1 MEGFLQNEDYQMIE
15 NSFAITT
22 TFIAYLIM
30 MLAIGV
36 IAYKR
41 TSNSTD
47 YFLGG
52 RSLGPWP
59 AALSAGAS
67 DMSGWL
73 LLGLPGY
80 AYAAGFEAFW
90 LAGGLLVGTWANWL
104 ISAKRLRTYSITTES
119 LTLPEFLS
127 RRFNDNSKLIQTISA
142 FFILLFFLFYT
153 SSGLVAGGKLFE
165 TVFGLDYTTAVIIGT
180 VCVVSYTLFG
190 GFLAVSWTDL
200 VQGLLMSAALL
211 IVPIAAMNGGLGQ
224 LSSDLHN
231 INPELLTL
239 WNDAKGEPLSA
250 IAIISLAAW
259 GLGYFGQPHI
269 LARFKA
275 TRSNKD
281 LTTARR
287 IAVIWTALSMVGAML
302 VGLVGLVGLI
312 YVTNSGAPKLD
323 DGEKIFMLLVN
334 AMFHPVIAGILL
346 AAILAAIMSTA
357 DSQLL
362 VSSSAMAEDLY
373 KQVLKKDATSEE
385 IVRVG
390 RFAVILISLIA
401 LVLAMTPDSSVL
413 GLVSYAW
420 AGFGAA
426 FGPAIVLSLYWS
438 RMNRNGAL
446 AGIVVGGVTI
456 VLWKQFTGGWF
467 DVYEIVPGIILSTL
481 SIVIVSLI
489 TGEPEDEV
497 KKQHAEFEKNLVELD

>member
-41 TSNSTD
+41 TSNSAD

-281 LTTARR
+281 LVTARR
-287 IAVIWTALSMVGAML
+287 IAVIWTALSMVGAM
-302 VGLVGLVGLI
+302 LVGLVGLI

-467 DVYEIVPGIILSTL
+467 DVYEIVPGIILSTI
-481 SIVIVSLI
+481 SIVVVSLI

>member
-1 MEGFLQNEDYQMIE
+1 ME

-22 TFIAYLIM
+22 TFIVYLIL

-36 IAYKR
+36 YAYQR
-41 TSNSTD
+41 TKNSAD

-80 AYAAGFEAFW
+80 AYAAGIEAFW

-104 ISAKRLRTYSITTES
+104 ITAKRLRTYSITTDA

-165 TVFGLDYTTAVIIGT
+165 TVFGLDYSTAVIVGT

-200 VQGLLMSAALL
+200 VQGLLMAAALM
-211 IVPIAAMNGGLGQ
+211 IVPIAAMNGGFTKLDN
-224 LSSDLHN
+224 DLLA
-231 INPELLTL
+231 INPQLLTM
-239 WNDAKGEPLSA
+239 WNDVKGQPLSA
-250 IAIISLAAW
+250 VAIVSLVAW

-287 IAVIWTALSMVGAML
+287 IAVIWTGLSMAGAM
-302 VGLVGLVGLI
+302 LVGLVGLI
-312 YVTNSGAPKLD
+312 YVTNDGSIQLD

-334 AMFHPVIAGILL
+334 AIFHPVMAGILL

-362 VSSSAMAEDLY
+362 VSSSALAEDFY
-373 KQVLKKDATSEE
+373 KQVYKKDATSEE

-390 RFAVILISLIA
+390 RAAVIIISIIA
-401 LVLAMTPDSSVL
+401 LILAMTPDSSVL

-426 FGPAIVLSLYWS
+426 FGPALVLSLYWS

-446 AGIVVGGVTI
+446 AGIVIGGITI
-456 VLWKQFTGGWF
+456 VVWKQLSGGWY
-467 DVYEIVPGIILSTL
+467 DVYEIVPGIIFSTIA
-481 SIVIVSLI
+481 IVAVSLL
-489 TGEPEDEV
+489 TGEPEEAV
-497 KKQHAEFEKNLVELD
+497 KKQHLTFKKHLVELD

>member
-1 MEGFLQNEDYQMIE
+1 
-15 NSFAITT
+15 
-22 TFIAYLIM
+22 
-30 MLAIGV
+30 
-36 IAYKR
+36 
-41 TSNSTD
+41 
-47 YFLGG
+47 
-52 RSLGPWP
+52 
-59 AALSAGAS
+59 
-67 DMSGWL
+67 
-73 LLGLPGY
+73 
-80 AYAAGFEAFW
+80 
-90 LAGGLLVGTWANWL
+90 
-104 ISAKRLRTYSITTES
+104 
-119 LTLPEFLS
+119 
-127 RRFNDNSKLIQTISA
+127 
-142 FFILLFFLFYT
+142 
-153 SSGLVAGGKLFE
+153 
-165 TVFGLDYTTAVIIGT
+165 
-180 VCVVSYTLFG
+180 
-190 GFLAVSWTDL
+190 
-200 VQGLLMSAALL
+200 
-211 IVPIAAMNGGLGQ
+211 Q

-287 IAVIWTALSMVGAML
+287 IAVIWTALSMVGAM
-302 VGLVGLVGLI
+302 LVGLVGLI

>member
-1 MEGFLQNEDYQMIE
+1 MIE

-275 TRSNKD
+275 TRSNRD
-281 LTTARR
+281 LVTARR

-302 VGLVGLVGLI
+302 VGLVGLI
-312 YVTNSGAPKLD
+312 YVTNSGAPTLD

-373 KQVLKKDATSEE
+373 KQILKKDATSEE

-497 KKQHAEFEKNLVELD
+497 KKQHAEFKKNLVELD

>member
-1 MEGFLQNEDYQMIE
+1 V
-15 NSFAITT
+15 
-22 TFIAYLIM
+22 YLVL

-36 IAYKR
+36 YAYLR
-41 TSNSTD
+41 TKNSTD

-80 AYAAGFEAFW
+80 AYAAGLESLW
-90 LAGGLLVGTWANWL
+90 LAFGLLAGNWINWL
-104 ISAKRLRTYSITTES
+104 IAAKRLRTYSITTDS
-119 LTLPEFLS
+119 ITLPEYLS
-127 RRFNDNSKLIQTISA
+127 RRFNDESKLIQTISA

-165 TVFGLDYTTAVIIGT
+165 TVFGLNYSSAVIVGT

-190 GFLAVSWTDL
+190 GFLAVAWTDL

-211 IVPIAAMNGGLGQ
+211 IVPIAALQGGFGQ
-224 LSSDLHN
+224 LTSDLSA
-231 INPELLTL
+231 INPELLTI
-239 WNDAKGEPLSA
+239 WNDSTGAPLTA
-250 IAIISLAAW
+250 ISIISLVAW

-269 LARFKA
+269 LARFQA

-281 LTTARR
+281 LVAARR
-287 IAVIWTALSMVGAML
+287 IAIVWTLLSMAGAVL
-302 VGLVGLVGLI
+302 VGLVGLV
-312 YVTNSGAPKLD
+312 YVTNHGSLELA

-334 AMFHPVIAGILL
+334 AIFHPVVAGILL

-362 VSSSAMAEDLY
+362 VSSSALAEDFY
-373 KQVLKKDATSEE
+373 KQVIKKDASSEE
-385 IVRVG
+385 IVMVG
-390 RFAVILISLIA
+390 RIAVIVISIVA
-401 LVLAMTPDSSVL
+401 LVLALTPDSSVL

-426 FGPAIVLSLYWS
+426 FGPAIVLSLYWE

-446 AGIVVGGVTI
+446 AGIVTGGITI
-456 VLWKQFTGGWF
+456 VVWKQLSGGWF
-467 DVYEIVPGIILSTL
+467 DVYEIVPGIIFSTL
-481 SIVIVSLI
+481 AIVFVSLA
-489 TGEPEDEV
+489 TKEPQAGV
-497 KKQHAEFEKNLVELD
+497 KAQHATFLKQLEELA

>member
-1 MEGFLQNEDYQMIE
+1 ME

-22 TFIAYLIM
+22 TFVAYLIL

-36 IAYKR
+36 IAYLR
-41 TSNSTD
+41 TKNSSD

-52 RSLGPWP
+52 RTLGPWP

-80 AYAAGFEAFW
+80 AYAAGIEAFW

-104 ISAKRLRTYSITTES
+104 INAKRLRTYSITTDA
-119 LTLPEFLS
+119 LTIPEFFA
-127 RRFNDNSKLIQTISA
+127 RRFNDKSNLIQTISA

-165 TVFGLDYTTAVIIGT
+165 TVFGLEYSTAVVIGT
-180 VCVVSYTLFG
+180 LCVVSYTLFG

-200 VQGLLMSAALL
+200 VQGLLMAAALM
-211 IVPIAAMNGGLGQ
+211 IVPIAAMQGGLGELTQQ
-224 LSSDLHN
+224 LET

-239 WNDAKGEPLSA
+239 WNDSKGEPLSA
-250 IAIISLAAW
+250 IAIISLVAW

-275 TRSNKD
+275 SRSNKD

-287 IAVIWTALSMVGAML
+287 IAVLWTALSMVGALL
-302 VGLVGLVGLI
+302 VGLVGLV
-312 YVTNSGAPKLD
+312 YVTNTGSVSLD

-346 AAILAAIMSTA
+346 AAILAAVMSTA

-362 VSSSAMAEDLY
+362 VSSSALAEDFY
-373 KQVLKKDATSEE
+373 KQVFKKDATSDE
-385 IVRVG
+385 VVMVG
-390 RFAVILISLIA
+390 RLAVVGISVVALI
-401 LVLAMTPDSSVL
+401 LAMTPDSSVL

-426 FGPAIVLSLYWS
+426 FGPAMVLSLYWS
-438 RMNRNGAL
+438 RMNRFGAL
-446 AGIVVGGVTI
+446 AGIVIGGVTI
-456 VLWKQFTGGWF
+456 VLWKQVSGGIF
-467 DVYEIVPGIILSTL
+467 DVYEIVPGIIFSTL
-481 SIVIVSLI
+481 AIVVVSLI
-489 TGEPEDEV
+489 TGEPDDTV
-497 KKQHAEFEKNLVELD
+497 KAQHAKFKKLLVELE

>member
-1 MEGFLQNEDYQMIE
+1 MIE
-15 NSFAITT
+15 SSFAITG
-22 TFIAYLIM
+22 TFIAYLILM
-30 MLAIGV
+30 VAIGV
-36 IAYKR
+36 YAYKK
-41 TSNSTD
+41 TSSSSD

-80 AYAAGFEAFW
+80 AYAAGIESFW

-104 ISAKRLRTYSITTES
+104 VSAKRLRTYSIQTDA

-127 RRFNDNSKLIQTISA
+127 RRFDDKSKLIQTISA

-153 SSGLVAGGKLFE
+153 SSGLVAEGKLFE
-165 TVFGLDYTTAVIIGT
+165 TVFGLDYSTAVIIGT
-180 VCVVSYTLFG
+180 LCVVSYTLFG

-200 VQGLLMSAALL
+200 VQGLLMAAALM
-211 IVPIAAMNGGLGQ
+211 IVPIAVMEGGFGQ
-224 LSSDLHN
+224 LATDMHN

-250 IAIISLAAW
+250 IAIISLVAW

-275 TRSNKD
+275 SRTNRE
-281 LTTARR
+281 LGTARR
-287 IAVIWTALSMVGAML
+287 IAVGWTALSMAGAIL
-302 VGLVGLVGLI
+302 VGLVGLVWVNGHPGTEL
-312 YVTNSGAPKLD
+312 A

-334 AMFHPVIAGILL
+334 TVFHPVIAGILL
-346 AAILAAIMSTA
+346 AAILAAVMSTA

-362 VSSSAMAEDLY
+362 VSSSALAEDFY
-373 KQVLKKDATSEE
+373 KQVIKPDASSQE
-385 IVRVG
+385 IVMVG
-390 RFAVILISLIA
+390 RIGVVVISIIA
-401 LVLAMTPDSSVL
+401 LILAMTPDSSVL

-426 FGPAIVLSLYWS
+426 FGPAVVLSLYWKG
-438 RMNRNGAL
+438 MNRNGAL
-446 AGIVVGGVTI
+446 AGILIGGITI
-456 VLWKQFTGGWF
+456 VVWKQLTGGWF
-467 DVYEIVPGIILSTL
+467 DVYEIVPGIIFSTIA
-481 SIVIVSLI
+481 IVGVSKL
-489 TGEPEDEV
+489 TGGADNTVLE
-497 KKQHAEFEKNLVELD
+497 QHREFEKKLVELE

>member
-1 MEGFLQNEDYQMIE
+1 MIE
-15 NSFAITT
+15 SSFAITG
-22 TFIAYLIM
+22 TFIAYLILM
-30 MLAIGV
+30 VAIGV
-36 IAYKR
+36 YAYKK
-41 TSNSTD
+41 TSSSSD

-80 AYAAGFEAFW
+80 AYAAGIESFW

-104 ISAKRLRTYSITTES
+104 VSAKRLRTYSIQTDA

-127 RRFNDNSKLIQTISA
+127 RRFDDKSKLIQTISA

-165 TVFGLDYTTAVIIGT
+165 TVFGLDYSTAVLIGT
-180 VCVVSYTLFG
+180 LCVVSYTLFG

-200 VQGLLMSAALL
+200 VQGLLMAAALM
-211 IVPIAAMNGGLGQ
+211 IVPIAVMEGGFGQ
-224 LSSDLHN
+224 LATDMHN

-250 IAIISLAAW
+250 IAIISLVAW

-275 TRSNKD
+275 SRTNRE
-281 LTTARR
+281 LGTARR
-287 IAVIWTALSMVGAML
+287 IAVGWTALSMAGAIL
-302 VGLVGLVGLI
+302 VGLVGLVWVNGHPGTEL
-312 YVTNSGAPKLD
+312 A

-334 AMFHPVIAGILL
+334 TVFHPVIAGILL
-346 AAILAAIMSTA
+346 AAILAAVMSTA

-362 VSSSAMAEDLY
+362 VSSSALAEDFY
-373 KQVLKKDATSEE
+373 KQVIKPDASSQE
-385 IVRVG
+385 IVMVG
-390 RFAVILISLIA
+390 RIGVVVISIIA
-401 LVLAMTPDSSVL
+401 LILAMTPDSSVL

-426 FGPAIVLSLYWS
+426 FGPAVVLSLYWKG
-438 RMNRNGAL
+438 MNRNGAL
-446 AGIVVGGVTI
+446 AGILIGGITI
-456 VLWKQFTGGWF
+456 VVWKQLTGGWF
-467 DVYEIVPGIILSTL
+467 DVYEIVPGIIFSTIA
-481 SIVIVSLI
+481 IVGVSKL
-489 TGEPEDEV
+489 TGGADNTVLE
-497 KKQHAEFEKNLVELD
+497 QHREFEKKLVELE

>member
-1 MEGFLQNEDYQMIE
+1 MEGTMIE
-15 NSFAITT
+15 NNFTIIA
-22 TFIAYLIM
+22 TFMVYLVA
-30 MLAIGV
+30 MLAIGLY
-36 IAYKR
+36 AYKQ
-41 TSNSTD
+41 TLDAKD

-52 RSLGPWP
+52 RRLGPWP

-80 AYAAGFEAFW
+80 AYAAGLESVW
-90 LAGGLLVGTWANWL
+90 LAGGLLAGTWLNWL
-104 ISAKRLRTYSITTES
+104 VCAKRLRTYSITANDS
-119 LTLPEFLS
+119 LTLPSYLAN
-127 RRFNDNSKLIQTISA
+127 RFADTTRIVQSLAA

-165 TVFGLDYTTAVIIGT
+165 TVFSMDYTVAVIIGT

-190 GFLAVSWTDL
+190 GFLAVAWTDL

-211 IVPIAAMNGGLGQ
+211 IVPIAAMNGGVDQ
-224 LSSDLHN
+224 LSMDLN
-231 INPELLTL
+231 DINPELLTI
-239 WNDAKGEPLSA
+239 WNGIDGQPLSW
-250 IAIISLAAW
+250 IAILSLVAW

-287 IAVIWTALSMVGAML
+287 IAVIWTALSMVGALL
-302 VGLVGLVGLI
+302 VGLVGLV
-312 YVTNSGAPKLD
+312 YMNSSLTGDLV
-323 DGEKIFMLLVN
+323 DGEKIFMILVN
-334 AMFHPVIAGILL
+334 AIFHPVIAGILL

-362 VSSSAMAEDLY
+362 VSSSALAEDFY
-373 KQVLKKDATSEE
+373 KQLIKPNASSEE
-385 IVRVG
+385 VVLVG
-390 RFAVILISLIA
+390 RLGVVAISLLA
-401 LVLAMTPDSSVL
+401 LSLAMSPDSSVL

-426 FGPAIVLSLYWS
+426 FGPVIILSLYWKG
-438 RMNRNGAL
+438 MNRNGAI
-446 AGIVVGGVTI
+446 AGMLVGGITIVVWKQLTGGVFDLYELLPGFILATI
-456 VLWKQFTGGWF
+456 AVL
-467 DVYEIVPGIILSTL
+467 VVSLSTGKP
-481 SIVIVSLI
+481 S
-489 TGEPEDEV
+489 
-497 KKQHAEFEKNLVELD
+497 KKVTEQFDEFEKNLITLD

>member
-1 MEGFLQNEDYQMIE
+1 ME
-15 NSFAITT
+15 NSFAITS
-22 TFIAYLIM
+22 TFIAYLAL

-36 IAYKR
+36 IAYQR
-41 TSNSTD
+41 TKNSSD

-52 RSLGPWP
+52 RTLGPWP

-80 AYAAGFEAFW
+80 AYAAGIEAFW
-90 LAGGLLVGTWANWL
+90 LAGGLLIGTWLNWL
-104 ISAKRLRTYSITTES
+104 INAKRLRTYSITTDA

-127 RRFNDNSKLIQTISA
+127 RRFNDQTKLIQVISA

-165 TVFGLDYTTAVIIGT
+165 TVFGMDYTTAVIIGT
-180 VCVVSYTLFG
+180 ICVVSYTLFG

-200 VQGLLMSAALL
+200 VQGLLMAAALM
-211 IVPIAAMNGGLGQ
+211 IVPVAAMNGGFSE
-224 LSSDLHN
+224 LSADLEG

-239 WNDAKGEPLSA
+239 WNDSKGEPLSA
-250 IAIISLAAW
+250 IAIISLVAW

-275 TRSNKD
+275 SRSNKD
-281 LTTARR
+281 LSTARR
-287 IAVIWTALSMVGAML
+287 IAVIWTALSMLGAML
-302 VGLVGLVGLI
+302 VGVVGLV
-312 YVTNSGAPKLD
+312 YVTNTGISVD

-334 AMFHPVIAGILL
+334 SLFHPVIAGILL
-346 AAILAAIMSTA
+346 AAILAAVMSTA

-362 VSSSAMAEDLY
+362 VSSSALAEDFY
-373 KQVLKKDATSEE
+373 KQVFKKDASSEE
-385 IVRVG
+385 IVIVG
-390 RFAVILISLIA
+390 RIAVVGISIVALI
-401 LVLAMTPDSSVL
+401 LAMTPDSSVL

-426 FGPAIVLSLYWS
+426 FGPALVLSLYWS

-456 VLWKQFTGGWF
+456 VVWKQLSGGWF
-467 DVYEIVPGIILSTL
+467 DVYEIVPGIIFSVVA
-481 SIVIVSLI
+481 IVAVSLA
-489 TGEPEDEV
+489 TGEPEEAV
-497 KKQHAEFEKNLVELD
+497 TSQHAKFEKQLLELD

>member
-1 MEGFLQNEDYQMIE
+1 MIE
-15 NSFAITT
+15 NNFAITA
-22 TFIAYLIM
+22 TFIAYLAL
-30 MLAIGV
+30 MLFIGYY
-36 IAYKR
+36 AYKR
-41 TSNSTD
+41 TSNSSD

-52 RSLGPWP
+52 RTLGPWP

-80 AYAAGFEAFW
+80 AYAAGMESLW
-90 LAGGLLVGTWANWL
+90 LAGGLLVGTWANWFFA
-104 ISAKRLRTYSITTES
+104 AKRLRTYSITTDNA

-127 RRFNDNSKLIQTISA
+127 RRFNDQSKLVQTIAA
-142 FFILLFFLFYT
+142 FFILVFFLFYT

-165 TVFGLDYTTAVIIGT
+165 TVFGLDYTIAVIIGT
-180 VCVVSYTLFG
+180 TCVVSYTLFG

-211 IVPIAAMNGGLGQ
+211 IVPIAAMQGGFTQ
-224 LSSDLHN
+224 LTTDLAAL
-231 INPELLTL
+231 NPELLTL
-239 WNDAKGEPLSA
+239 WQGIDGQPLSW
-250 IAIISLAAW
+250 IAIVSLVAW

-269 LARFKA
+269 LARFQA

-281 LTTARR
+281 LKTARR
-287 IAVIWTALSMVGAML
+287 IAVSWTALSMLGAIL
-302 VGLVGLVGLI
+302 VGLVGLLYVQGNMAEGL
-312 YVTNSGAPKLD
+312 A

-334 AMFHPVIAGILL
+334 AIFHPVIAGILL

-362 VSSSAMAEDLY
+362 VSSSALAEDFY
-373 KQVLKKDATSEE
+373 KQLIRPNASSSEVMM
-385 IVRVG
+385 IG
-390 RFAVILISLIA
+390 RLGVIGLSLIA
-401 LVLAMTPDSSVL
+401 LFLAMSPDSSVL

-426 FGPAIVLSLYWS
+426 FGPALLLSLYWK

-446 AGIVVGGVTI
+446 AGILVGGITI
-456 VLWKQFTGGWF
+456 VVWKQLTGGIY
-467 DVYEIVPGIILSTL
+467 DLYEIVPGIILATIA
-481 SIVIVSLI
+481 IVVASLA
-489 TGEPEDEV
+489 TAAPEKAIAD
-497 KKQHAEFEKNLVELD
+497 QFTEFEKNLKEFE

>member
-281 LTTARR
+281 LTAARR
-287 IAVIWTALSMVGAML
+287 IAVIWTALSMVGAM
-302 VGLVGLVGLI
+302 LVGLVGLI

-390 RFAVILISLIA
+390 RFAVILISLVA

-456 VLWKQFTGGWF
+456 VLWKQLTGGWF

>member
-1 MEGFLQNEDYQMIE
+1 ME

-22 TFIAYLIM
+22 TFIAYLIL

-36 IAYKR
+36 IAYQR
-41 TSNSTD
+41 TKSSTD

-80 AYAAGFEAFW
+80 AYAAGIEAFW
-90 LAGGLLVGTWANWL
+90 LAGGLLLGTWANWL
-104 ISAKRLRTYSITTES
+104 ISAKRLRTYSITTDS
-119 LTLPEFLS
+119 LTIPEFFA
-127 RRFNDNSKLIQTISA
+127 RRFNDKSKMIQTISA

-165 TVFGLDYTTAVIIGT
+165 TVFGLDYSTAVIIGT

-211 IVPIAAMNGGLGQ
+211 IVPIATMQGGFGDVANQ
-224 LSSDLHN
+224 LEE

-239 WNDAKGEPLSA
+239 WNDSKGQPLSA

-287 IAVIWTALSMVGAML
+287 IAVIWTALSMAGAMM
-302 VGLVGLVGLI
+302 VGLVGLI
-312 YVTNSGAPKLD
+312 YVQSTGSLSLD

-334 AMFHPVIAGILL
+334 SMFHPVIAGILL

-362 VSSSAMAEDLY
+362 VSSSALAEDFY
-373 KQVLKKDATSEE
+373 KQVIKKDASSDE
-385 IVRVG
+385 IVMVG
-390 RFAVILISLIA
+390 RIAVVAISVVALI
-401 LVLAMTPDSSVL
+401 LAMTPDSTVL

-426 FGPAIVLSLYWS
+426 FGPAMILSLYWS

-446 AGIVVGGVTI
+446 AGIIVGGVTI
-456 VLWKQFTGGWF
+456 VVWKQLSGGLF
-467 DVYEIVPGIILSTL
+467 DMYEIVPGIIFSTL
-481 SIVIVSLI
+481 AIIGVSLA
-489 TGEPEDEV
+489 TAEPDETV
-497 KKQHAEFEKNLVELD
+497 KAQHQKFEKQLIELD

>member
-224 LSSDLHN
+224 LSTDLHN

-275 TRSNKD
+275 TRTNKD

-287 IAVIWTALSMVGAML
+287 IAVVWTALSMVGAM
-302 VGLVGLVGLI
+302 LVGLVGLI

-390 RFAVILISLIA
+390 RFAVILISLVA